1 MLDDLFVPR
10 YAEDLVMEAVRTIA
24 SDVETLVMEA
34 IGTNASS
41 GVDGINIVNMVQQT
55 FSIMEQ
61 LVAIFESM
69 LEQSNLPLDDDGV
82 EANNPK

>member
-10 YAEDLVMEAVRTIA
+10 DAEDLVMEAVRTIA